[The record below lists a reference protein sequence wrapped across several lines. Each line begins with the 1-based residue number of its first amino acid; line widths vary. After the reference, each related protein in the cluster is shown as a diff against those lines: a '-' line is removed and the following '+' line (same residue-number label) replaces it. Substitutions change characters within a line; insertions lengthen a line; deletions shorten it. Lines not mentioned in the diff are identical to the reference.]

1 MVSVRKLGQLEAIV
15 MDVLWDSPQHALR
28 VRDVHER
35 LETPPER
42 AYTTVM
48 TVLDNLHKKGW
59 VVRHHE
65 GKGYLYLPA
74 QRREEAAA
82 DALREI
88 LRETGDPEAALTH
101 FARTATARELSA
113 LRSALADLPE

>member
-1 MVSVRKLGQLEAIV
+1 MVDVRNLGQLEAMI
-15 MDVLWDSPQHALR
+15 MDVLWESPLEALR
-28 VRDVHER
+28 VRDVHEL

-48 TVLDNLHKKGW
+48 TVLDNLYRKGW
-59 VVRHHE
+59 VTRRQE

-82 DALREI
+82 DAMREI
-88 LRETGDPEAALTH
+88 LDQAGDPELALRH
-101 FARTATARELSA
+101 FARSATEREIAA
-113 LRSALADLPE
+113 LRRALRGLPR

>member
-1 MVSVRKLGQLEAIV
+1 MRNLGQLEAMI
-15 MDVLWDSPQHALR
+15 MDVLWDNPQRALR
-28 VRDVHER
+28 VREVHEL

-48 TVLDNLHKKGW
+48 TVLDNLYKKGW
-59 VVRHHE
+59 AVRHQE

-82 DALREI
+82 DAMREI
-88 LRETGDPEAALTH
+88 LDQAGDPEAALIH
-101 FARTATARELSA
+101 FARTATSSQVAAMR
-113 LRSALADLPE
+113 RALAKRRR